1 MFSHVNVWC
10 FMKPKGANK
19 QGNACNIRCAIHG
32 GGGGQSDLGNLRQ
45 DSKTS
50 TNCFKMTQEHKLQQ
64 K

>member
-1 MFSHVNVWC
+1 
-10 FMKPKGANK
+10 MKPKAANK
-19 QGNACNIRCAIHG
+19 QGNAYGTCNMRCAIHG
-32 GGGGQSDLGNLRQ
+32 GGGGQSDLGSLQ